1 MPGAKPGRRRKA
13 AFGLNKVAAMDK
25 VAPVNKVAAVDKVA
39 AKG

>member
-13 AFGLNKVAAMDK
+13 AFGLNKM
-25 VAPVNKVAAVDKVA
+25 APVNKMAAVDKVA